1 MGTRWQGWPVHL
13 GERNCKVAT
22 STFPRG
28 EGKRKKRELSS
39 LWAIKEQLMKSPA
52 TENRQKHRKKSLQS
66 LPEQPWHSQG
76 SLAGVYLVP
85 VISSFPAA
93 RRRAALPWQCQGEL
107 GEGRAR
113 DFFNREG
120 SSTEA
125 TVQSK
130 RQSGAAK
137 WARWKPQEEKK
148 PHRISISV
156 NKQWQNQCNAFGV
169 IQLLLPHPSLGL
181 LRAFEEG

>member
-1 MGTRWQGWPVHL
+1 MWEPGDKADLCILERGTARWPPAPFHE
-13 GERNCKVAT
+13 EREN
-22 STFPRG
+22 
-28 EGKRKKRELSS
+28 KKKQELSS
-39 LWAIKEQLMKSPA
+39 LQAIKEQLMKSPA

-66 LPEQPWHSQG
+66 LPEQPWHGQG
-76 SLAGVYLVP
+76 ALAGVYLVP

-113 DFFNREG
+113 DFLNKEG

-137 WARWKPQEEKK
+137 
-148 PHRISISV
+148 
-156 NKQWQNQCNAFGV
+156 
-169 IQLLLPHPSLGL
+169 
-181 LRAFEEG
+181 